1 MHLDRYIGKLV
12 FFKLQDKRWAEN
24 FGLNTDMLLSK
35 VQAVDANGVW
45 IEWRYPLTNNNTGE
59 QKLFVGEL
67 LLPFVNIAGAFA
79 SEEFQRDIQMQAE
92 MQRMAS
98 GQTMGEG

>member
-12 FFKLQDKRWAEN
+12 FFKLHDKRFAEN
-24 FGLNTDMLLSK
+24 FGLNSDMLLSK
-35 VQAVDANGVW
+35 IQAVDETGVW

-67 LLPFVNIAGAFA
+67 LLPHRNIAGAF
-79 SEEFQRDIQMQAE
+79 SSDEFQRDIQMQAE
-92 MQRMAS
+92 MQRFAS
-98 GQTMGEG
+98 GPAAGEG

>member
-12 FFKLQDKRWAEN
+12 FFKLADKRWAEN

-35 VQAVDANGVW
+35 VQAVDETGVW
-45 IEWRYPLTNNNTGE
+45 IEWRYPLTNNNTRE

-67 LLPFVNIAGAFA
+67 LIPHGNITGAFA
-79 SEEFQRDIQMQAE
+79 SDEFQRDIQMQAE
-92 MQRMAS
+92 MQRFAS
-98 GQTMGEG
+98 GHTVGEG